1 MTAFHLRQRVGISLP
16 NDDDNHGDD
25 EHDDDEHGDDEN
37 LAISSKVSPPSCR
50 PARSNTIC
58 FQSEQKSETI
68 FHQNGKYQN
77 FHLPCFIKQDLGKGG
92 HGLYFVFP
100 WQVKIQ

>member
-1 MTAFHLRQRVGISLP
+1 MGRFEDKHILLLFSDSSDLKVREHPCHMP
-16 NDDDNHGDD
+16 NNDHGDGND
-25 EHDDDEHGDDEN
+25 EHGDDEHGDDEHGEDEN
-37 LAISSKVSPPSCR
+37 LAISSQVSPPSCR

-77 FHLPCFIKQDLGKGG
+77 FHLPCFIK
-92 HGLYFVFP
+92 
-100 WQVKIQ
+100 

>member
-1 MTAFHLRQRVGISLP
+1 MIIDHNFHAMVMVEM
-16 NDDDNHGDD
+16 GDPL
-25 EHDDDEHGDDEN
+25 HLCNSDDEHGDDEN

-68 FHQNGKYQN
+68 FHENGKYQIS
-77 FHLPCFIKQDLGKGG
+77 HLPCFIKQDLGEGG

>member
-16 NDDDNHGDD
+16 NGDDNHGDD
-25 EHDDDEHGDDEN
+25 DDDDDEHGDDEN

-77 FHLPCFIKQDLGKGG
+77 SHLPCFIKQDLGKGG